1 MRLPPPVRSLL
12 PYRSDS
18 LIRRGLLSYP
28 CLCCHLFLWLYLYAV
43 FFNNES
49 VQVFYHLFFICIC
62 HWRCKYH
69 EGVGIPLT
77 VLRYLTPST
86 FLCLS
91 QARTW
96 ISLVNLSFHNLL
108 DVVYLNE
115 NFIYFYNK
123 IHSLDLKKHKRD
135 TEESV

>member
-1 MRLPPPVRSLL
+1 MQSF
-12 PYRSDS
+12 
-18 LIRRGLLSYP
+18 LIMN
-28 CLCCHLFLWLYLYAV
+28 LCR
-43 FFNNES
+43 
-49 VQVFYHLFFICIC
+49 FFIIC
-62 HWRCKYH
+62 FLS
-69 EGVGIPLT
+69 VS
-77 VLRYLTPST
+77 VLSLEMQISRGGRHPINCFKIFNPST

-115 NFIYFYNK
+115 NFSTIMAENFIYFYNK